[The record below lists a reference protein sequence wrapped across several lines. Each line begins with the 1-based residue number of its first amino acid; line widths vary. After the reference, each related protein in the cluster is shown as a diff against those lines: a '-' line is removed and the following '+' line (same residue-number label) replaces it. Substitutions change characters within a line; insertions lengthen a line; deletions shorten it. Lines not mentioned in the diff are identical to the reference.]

1 MINKSK
7 KVSSVSLFSNNSDS
21 SDIDT
26 MCFHQGV
33 LIDEIKQIATT
44 KKALWSLEDKKYTF
58 LASPFVT
65 KEWIKRA
72 IESCYNVRVI
82 KVNTSNLPTK
92 KKRVGKFIGSKAK
105 LKKVIVTLDPNDEI
119 PLFSDI

>member
-1 MINKSK
+1 MVSK
-7 KVSSVSLFSNNSDS
+7 YEHNVALFSSSSNSLDE
-21 SDIDT
+21 DALRL
-26 MCFHQGV
+26 HQGI
-33 LIDEIKQIATT
+33 LIDEIKQISTT

-65 KEWIKRA
+65 KEWMKRA
-72 IESCYNVRVI
+72 IEICFNVRVI

>member
-82 KVNTSNLPTK
+82 KVNTSNLPKK
-92 KKRVGKFIGSKAK
+92 KKRVGKYIGSKVK
-105 LKKVIVTLDPNDEI
+105 LKKVIVTLNPDDEI

>member
-1 MINKSK
+1 MKLNK
-7 KVSSVSLFSNNSDS
+7 L
-21 SDIDT
+21 
-26 MCFHQGV
+26 Q
-33 LIDEIKQIATT
+33 QR

-105 LKKVIVTLDPNDEI
+105 LKKVIVTLNPDDEI

>member
-65 KEWIKRA
+65 KEWMKRA

-82 KVNTSNLPTK
+82 KINTSNLPTK

>member
-1 MINKSK
+1 MVSK
-7 KVSSVSLFSNNSDS
+7 YEHNVALFSSASNSLDE
-21 SDIDT
+21 DALRL
-26 MCFHQGV
+26 HQGI
-33 LIDEIKQIATT
+33 LIDEIKQISTT
-44 KKALWSLEDKKYTF
+44 KKELWSLEDKKYTF

-65 KEWIKRA
+65 KEWMKRA
-72 IESCYNVRVI
+72 IEICFNVRVI